1 RKSPFSYF
9 CALRRMRG
17 SHTPMMITMMLGC
30 NRYAIANEWHNPCP
44 ENEHGTKRIYRVG
57 PRSN

>member
-1 RKSPFSYF
+1 
-9 CALRRMRG
+9 
-17 SHTPMMITMMLGC
+17 MIIRMMLGC
-30 NRYAIANEWHNPCP
+30 NRYAIANEYLNPCP